1 MQKEWIIACNTNDY
15 DLDNALRA
23 LKIIDWRQT
32 PQMKSAQVGDLVY
45 IYCKGIGICYKGAI
59 LEVNKYDDIID
70 DSQFQNYDVLP
81 KGPYFTVAMFRE
93 YTLSAELTY
102 KELGKA
108 GLKSRLQ
115 GPILVKGSL
124 ADYLHKCDEIQ
135 RNVDRFDGTIPSTCL
150 VDFPIQ
156 IHEITTNNQYNN
168 DNTEENDSTSIVFD
182 EVRSGKRNAWLLA
195 PGEKGC
201 MMQQFV
207 EKGIAA
213 IDWCSFD
220 SWNLRKFKTQEEIA
234 QFMRNYFCTN
244 NSYKNDSLCLYQFSR
259 EIKKGDVI
267 FCKGGLTKLIG
278 VGIVTGTYYHVN
290 SNELGRYSQQY
301 GGIVDTYKH
310 RIKVDW
316 ISNQIIDTDINFPQ
330 KTLTKLTIDKFDN
343 ISQLYDGIEI
353 EMVSDIPDDLQSE
366 EEIVEYAK
374 SLSLEK
380 LRKIAESKQSTNP
393 KEYISNT
400 TQKVRSQCIAEY
412 AKKRA
417 NGICQ
422 LCKKKAPFNSKDG
435 DPYLE
440 SHHIIWL
447 KNGGEDTIENTVA
460 LCPNCHRKM
469 HIVNDPVDV
478 EKLKKIN
485 KK

>member
-1 MQKEWIIACNTNDY
+1 MQKEWIIACNTDYY
-15 DLDNALRA
+15 DLDNALST
-23 LKIIDWRQT
+23 LKIIDWQQ
-32 PQMKSAQVGDLVY
+32 PFQMKSAEVGDLVY

-70 DSQFQNYDVLP
+70 DSQFQKYVVLP
-81 KGPYFTVAMFRE
+81 EGPYFTVAMFRD
-93 YTLSAELTY
+93 YSLGDELTY
-102 KELGKA
+102 ASLKEA

-135 RNVDRFDGTIPSTCL
+135 RNINRFDGTIPSTCL
-150 VDFPIQ
+150 ADFPIK
-156 IHEITTNNQYNN
+156 IHEIKTINQYYN
-168 DNTEENDSTSIVFD
+168 DNIEENDATSRIFD
-182 EVRSGKRNAWLLA
+182 EVRSGKRRAWLLA

-201 MMQQFV
+201 MMEQFV

-220 SWNLRKFKTQEEIA
+220 SWNLKKFKTQEEIA

-259 EIKKGDVI
+259 EIKKGDII
-267 FCKGGLTKLIG
+267 FCKGGLTRIIG
-278 VGIVTGTYYHVN
+278 LGIVTGTYFHVN
-290 SNELGRYSQQY
+290 SDELGRYSQQY

-316 ISNQIIDTDINFPQ
+316 ISNQRLETGFNLPQ
-330 KTLTKLTIDKFDN
+330 KTLTKLTVEKIDAL
-343 ISQLYDGIEI
+343 SQLYDGLKLEI
-353 EMVSDIPDDLQSE
+353 APNIPVELKSE
-366 EEIVEYAK
+366 EEIIEYAK
-374 SLSLEK
+374 TLSLNK
-380 LRKIAESKQSTNP
+380 LKKIAESQQSSKP
-393 KEYISNT
+393 KELKT
-400 TQKVRSQCIAEY
+400 TTVQKVRNPYIAEY
-412 AKKRA
+412 AKRRA

-422 LCKKKAPFNSKDG
+422 LCKKKAPFMSKDG
-435 DPYLE
+435 EPYLE

-447 KNGGEDTIENTVA
+447 MNGGEDTIENTVA

-469 HIVNDPVDV
+469 HIVNDPSDIK
-478 EKLKKIN
+478 KLKKIN
-485 KK
+485 R